1 MKKFCVIGNPIDH
14 SLSPKLHNFWLKKNR
29 IEAVYE
35 KKLLEEKE
43 IPKLIESIRKSEING
58 VNVTVPFKNSVIPF
72 LDSLSSEA
80 KKTNSVNT
88 ICTEE
93 NKIIGHNTD
102 IVGFELAL
110 RYINYDVK
118 RKRVLI
124 IGAGGVSPSIIFAL
138 KNMGCEN
145 IYLTNRTFEKAEK
158 IKETF
163 KDVEIEEW
171 GKLPDFDFI
180 INATSLGLN
189 KDDDLN
195 LDYEKIGENKYFYDV
210 IYNPKETNFL
220 KKGRE
225 NGHLTTNG
233 VMMFIYQAHQS
244 FTMWHQIMPKIDDD
258 TIKLIEND

>member
-14 SLSPKLHNFWLKKNR
+14 SQSPKLHNFWLKKNK
-29 IEAVYE
+29 IKAIYE

-88 ICTEE
+88 ICIEDD
-93 NKIIGHNTD
+93 KIIGHNTD

-110 RYINYDVK
+110 RYINYDVN
-118 RKRVLI
+118 RKKALI
-124 IGAGGVSPSIIFAL
+124 IGAGGVSPSIILAL

-145 IYLTNRTFEKAEK
+145 IYLTNRTLEKAEK

-163 KDVEIEEW
+163 NDITIQKW
-171 GKLPDFDFI
+171 GDIPEFDII
-180 INATSLGLN
+180 INATSVGLN
-189 KDDDLN
+189 NEKFDL
-195 LDYEKIGENKYFYDV
+195 EFNKFGNNKFFYDV
-210 IYNPKETNFL
+210 IYNPSETNFL
-220 KKGRE
+220 KEAKLSGNKTE
-225 NGHLTTNG
+225 NGR
-233 VMMFIYQAHQS
+233 MMFIYQAHQS
-244 FTMWHQIMPKIDDD
+244 FTLWNRVLPRIDEE
-258 TIKLIEND
+258 TIEILK

>member
-14 SLSPKLHNFWLKKNR
+14 SLSPKLHNFWFKKNK
-29 IEAVYE
+29 IEAIYE

-72 LDSLSSEA
+72 LDALSSEA

-93 NKIIGHNTD
+93 DKIIGHNTD
-102 IVGFELAL
+102 IAGFELAL

-118 RKRVLI
+118 RKKAFI

-138 KNMGCEN
+138 QNMGCEN
-145 IYLTNRTFEKAEK
+145 IHLTNRTFEKAEK

-163 KDVEIEEW
+163 KDIIIQKW
-171 GKLPDFDFI
+171 GDIPEFDVV
-180 INATSLGLN
+180 INATSVGLKNENFDIDLN
-189 KDDDLN
+189 KFGND
-195 LDYEKIGENKYFYDV
+195 KFFYDV
-210 IYNPKETNFL
+210 IYNPSETNFL
-220 KKGRE
+220 KNAKLNGNKTE
-225 NGHLTTNG
+225 NGM
-233 VMMFIYQAHQS
+233 MMFIYQAHQS
-244 FTMWHQIMPKIDDD
+244 FALWNKVLPKIDEE
-258 TIKLIEND
+258 TIEIIK

>member
-14 SLSPKLHNFWLKKNR
+14 SLSPKLHNYWLKKNK
-29 IEAVYE
+29 IEAIYE
-35 KKLLEEKE
+35 KKLLQEKE
-43 IPKLIESIRKSEING
+43 IPKLIESIRKSEIDG

-80 KKTNSVNT
+80 KKTSSVNT

-93 NKIIGHNTD
+93 DKVIGHNTD

-118 RKRVLI
+118 RKKALI
-124 IGAGGVSPSIIFAL
+124 IGAGGVSPSIILAL

-163 KDVEIEEW
+163 NDIIIQKW
-171 GKLPDFDFI
+171 GDIPEFDI
-180 INATSLGLN
+180 VINATSVGLN
-189 KDDDLN
+189 KESFELELN
-195 LDYEKIGENKYFYDV
+195 KFGNNKFFYDV
-210 IYNPKETNFL
+210 IYNPSETNFL
-220 KKGRE
+220 KEAKLSGNQTE
-225 NGHLTTNG
+225 NGR
-233 VMMFIYQAHQS
+233 MMFIYQAHQS
-244 FTMWHQIMPKIDDD
+244 FALWNKKLPKIDEE
-258 TIKLIEND
+258 TIEILK

>member
-14 SLSPKLHNFWLKKNR
+14 SQSPKLHNFWFKKNK
-29 IEAVYE
+29 IEAIYE

-43 IPKLIESIRKSEING
+43 IPKLIESIRKSEIDG
-58 VNVTVPFKNSVIPF
+58 VNVTVPFKNLVIPF

-88 ICTEE
+88 ICIEDE
-93 NKIIGHNTD
+93 KIIGHNTD

-118 RKRVLI
+118 RKKALI
-124 IGAGGVSPSIIFAL
+124 IGAGGVSPSIILAL

-163 KDVEIEEW
+163 NDINIQKW
-171 GKLPDFDFI
+171 GDIPEFDI
-180 INATSLGLN
+180 VINATSVGLN
-189 KDDDLN
+189 NENFDLN
-195 LDYEKIGENKYFYDV
+195 LNKFGNNKFFYDV
-210 IYNPKETNFL
+210 IYNPNETNFL
-220 KKGRE
+220 KEAKLNGNKTE
-225 NGHLTTNG
+225 NGR
-233 VMMFIYQAHQS
+233 MMFIYQAHQS
-244 FTMWHQIMPKIDDD
+244 FALWNKVLPKIDKE
-258 TIKLIEND
+258 TIEILK